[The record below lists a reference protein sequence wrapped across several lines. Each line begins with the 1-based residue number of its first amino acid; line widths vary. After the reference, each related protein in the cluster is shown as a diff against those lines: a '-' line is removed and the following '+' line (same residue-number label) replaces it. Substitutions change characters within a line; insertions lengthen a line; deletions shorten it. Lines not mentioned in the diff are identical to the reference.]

1 MIQER
6 VRQPAVAGMFYP
18 KESKALRA
26 MVEGLLEQAP
36 TVPNEPLAL
45 IAPHAGFIYSGLTAA
60 HVYKGLTRASAN
72 APRRVFLLG
81 PSHRVWLDGI
91 SVGDYDAFLTPL
103 GRIPVDR
110 EAVEWLASR
119 PDVSR
124 DEGPHR
130 QEHALETQLPFLQVT
145 LVHFRIVPIVYGEI
159 SGGHLADL
167 LEGCV
172 KPGDLIVI
180 STDLSHY
187 HSYDEARRLDAISN
201 QAVLARDPKIIAGC
215 EACGRTGVGA
225 MLEFARRRRWRPV
238 LADLRNSGDTAG
250 DKSRVVGYA
259 SYLFY
264 SEVNQADHSAGV
276 TLVAPGGSTVVVSG
290 GAGTPGSALASDVA
304 STTGVDSAHGA
315 QPDEQPGL
323 PELVRAHLA
332 ATLEGGNGLSAER
345 LSAGKPELA
354 RQGACFV
361 TLTQRGALRGCIG
374 SLVAHRP
381 LAEDLLENGVSA
393 ALRDPRFAPLT
404 AAELAGTEIE
414 VSLLTPPEPFP
425 YRDAADLL
433 ARLKPGVHGVILS
446 KQGRRATFLPQVW
459 EQLPDPVAF
468 LSHLCR
474 KAGLDGD
481 GWREGANIQVYTVEK
496 RLEKGRKG

>member
-1 MIQER
+1 MNNER

-26 MVEGLLEQAP
+26 MVEELLEQSPPVA
-36 TVPNEPLAL
+36 NEPLAV
-45 IAPHAGFIYSGLTAA
+45 IVPHAGFIYSGLTAA
-60 HVYKGLTRASAN
+60 HAYKGLTHAPAS

-81 PSHRVWLDGI
+81 PSHRVWLEGA
-91 SVGDYDAFLTPL
+91 SVGDYDAYLTPL
-103 GRIPVDR
+103 GKIPVDR
-110 EAVEWLASR
+110 EGVACLARS

-124 DEGPHR
+124 DEAPHR
-130 QEHALETQLPFLQVT
+130 LEHALETQLPFLQVT
-145 LVHFRIVPIVYGEI
+145 LVNFRIVPIVYGEI

-167 LEGCV
+167 LEACV

-187 HSYDEARRLDAISN
+187 HPYDEARRLDGISN
-201 QAVLARDPKIIAGC
+201 EAILARDPKTISGC

-225 MLEFARRRRWRPV
+225 LLETARRRRWRPV

-250 DKSRVVGYA
+250 EKNRVVGYA

-264 SEVNQADHSAGV
+264 SDVGNGASAAGPESRTVGGGGV
-276 TLVAPGGSTVVVSG
+276 ATPAAINPAGGSIQTD
-290 GAGTPGSALASDVA
+290 GAATPADSSPAS
-304 STTGVDSAHGA
+304 
-315 QPDEQPGL
+315 PGL

-332 ATLEGGNGLSAER
+332 ATLAGRSGLVAER
-345 LSAGKPELA
+345 LMEGAPALA

-361 TLTQRGALRGCIG
+361 TLTQRGGLRGCIG

-381 LAEDLLENGVSA
+381 LAEDLLENGLSA

-468 LSHLCR
+468 LGHLCR
-474 KAGLDGD
+474 KAGLDGEC
-481 GWREGANIQVYTVEK
+481 WREGAQIQVYTVEK
-496 RLEKGRKG
+496 HLEQGRKG

>member
-1 MIQER
+1 MNNER

-36 TVPNEPLAL
+36 TVANEPLAM
-45 IAPHAGFIYSGLTAA
+45 IVPHAGFIYSGLTAA
-60 HVYKGLTRASAN
+60 HAYKGLVRAPAT

-81 PSHRVWLDGI
+81 PSHRVWLDGA
-91 SVGDYDAFLTPL
+91 SVGDYDAYLTPL
-103 GRIPVDR
+103 GKIPVDR
-110 EAVEWLASR
+110 EGVECLARR

-124 DEGPHR
+124 DEEPHR
-130 QEHALETQLPFLQVT
+130 LEHSLETQLPFLQVT
-145 LVHFRIVPIVYGEI
+145 LVNFRIVPIVYGEI

-167 LEGCV
+167 LEACV

-187 HSYDEARRLDAISN
+187 HPYDEARRLDGISN
-201 QAVLARDPKIIAGC
+201 QAILARDPRSIAGC
-215 EACGRTGVGA
+215 EACGRIGVGA
-225 MLEFARRRRWRPV
+225 MLETARRRRWRPV

-250 DKSRVVGYA
+250 DRNRVVGYA
-259 SYLFY
+259 SYLFHAD
-264 SEVNQADHSAGV
+264 VGTADHAPASPPVGGES
-276 TLVAPGGSTVVVSG
+276 APGGVAPVG
-290 GAGTPGSALASDVA
+290 GESAPEGAAPV
-304 STTGVDSAHGA
+304 GGESA
-315 QPDEQPGL
+315 PGL
-323 PELVRAHLA
+323 PELVRAHLTA
-332 ATLEGGNGLSAER
+332 SLEGRSGLSAER
-345 LSAGKPELA
+345 LIEASPELA

-361 TLTQRGALRGCIG
+361 TLTRRGALRGCIG

-381 LAEDLLENGVSA
+381 LAEDLLENGLSA

-468 LSHLCR
+468 LGQLCR

-481 GWREGANIQVYTVEK
+481 SWREGARIQVYTVEK